1 MQVPFLGEFTL
12 GSAKLCYRKSTGLAD
27 PIPWWGCAVS
37 GSSEM
42 LPGEFSILTS
52 LSVTIWRAPL
62 QREKSVQIGREGLVS
77 LTVAVKPV

>member
-1 MQVPFLGEFTL
+1 MHVPFLRECTL

-27 PIPWWGCAVS
+27 PIPRWGCAVS

-42 LPGEFSILTS
+42 LLGQFCILTS
-52 LSVTIWRAPL
+52 SRVAIWRAPL
-62 QREKSVQIGREGLVS
+62 WREKSVQIGREGLVS